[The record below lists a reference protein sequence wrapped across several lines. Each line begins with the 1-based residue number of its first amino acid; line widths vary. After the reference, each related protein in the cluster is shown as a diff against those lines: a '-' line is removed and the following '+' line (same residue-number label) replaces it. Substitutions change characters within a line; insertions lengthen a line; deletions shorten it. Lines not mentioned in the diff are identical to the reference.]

1 MSNSKRKSGRG
12 LLYGEES
19 VQVNVR
25 VPKSK
30 KEEILDK
37 FYLVLRTYEKSSSV
51 VIDNGV
57 PKWKIEAE
65 KKSNPADYDSVK
77 QLEEIT
83 SILSDEAGQ
92 FPLKV
97 PVEKIGEKES
107 DVVGVS
113 KLATTN
119 NSPKKVDMD
128 ALRKIASG
136 EGLKGE
142 FSLTKKKVVIDEL
155 YDFEIGSLP
164 DIDDRVYVD
173 KKSIAMVDKYNPGVY
188 YVIWEGRNLMF
199 TQKSEFDRFAKDN
212 LIMLYDRLAKK

>member
-37 FYLVLRTYEKSSSV
+37 FYLVLRTYEKASSV
-51 VIDNGV
+51 VIDNGI

-77 QLEEIT
+77 QSEEIK
-83 SILSDEAGQ
+83 SILSDEAGK

-97 PVEKIGEKES
+97 PIEKIGEKES
-107 DVVGVS
+107 DVIGVS

-119 NSPKKVDMD
+119 NSAKKVDME
-128 ALRKIASG
+128 ALGKIASG

-142 FSLTKKKVVIDEL
+142 FSLTKKKVDFDQE
-155 YDFEIGSLP
+155 YDFEYVKSIPGIN
-164 DIDDRVYVD
+164 DAIYVD
-173 KKSIAMVDKYNPGVY
+173 KKGLACYDKDDLGVF
-188 YVIWEGRNLMF
+188 YVKWDGKYMRFED
-199 TQKSEFDRFAKDN
+199 KSEFDRFAKEY
-212 LIMLYDRLAKK
+212 LILI